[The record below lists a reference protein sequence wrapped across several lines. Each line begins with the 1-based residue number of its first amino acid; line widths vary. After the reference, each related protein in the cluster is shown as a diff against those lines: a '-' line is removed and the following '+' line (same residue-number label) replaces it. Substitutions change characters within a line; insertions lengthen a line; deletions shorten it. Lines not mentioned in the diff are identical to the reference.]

1 MAKRKRGQA
10 SAKGQPRAEDDFN
23 PANSKLRI
31 KTYEDVADSE
41 DEFHAGRD
49 EVLLDAARGSKRR
62 KAEDDI
68 MEMSDEEVLAGDSD
82 DDDEN
87 MDEETYEDDE
97 EVEAGS
103 EEEEEEEDLGGYGA
117 SAADYYG
124 ADVLENEQD
133 ALEEEEEARRIQQ
146 KNLRALK
153 AADFGFDENDWL
165 GTGEEGGADDGEDED
180 RAFTEVLPQVQLTED
195 MGPAERL
202 KLLKQRYPLFEPL
215 SKEFLALQDRH
226 QELEDS
232 AATSSP
238 IQRIQYHA
246 LSGYLGALAM
256 YFALL
261 TSTAT
266 VSNEAVL
273 PLAPQ
278 ELQNHPIFSSIEKC
292 QMTWN
297 KVKDLT
303 ELSEDEEDSD
313 KEQEPEQLPTP
324 PPDTTI
330 SLSTTKPKKAKKSR
344 TRSTTDDAT
353 LASAARRAARLART
367 EASLATLSTLTWPSK
382 PTTIKPSTPLMT
394 TTPNDNDADS
404 DIGDE
409 APLST
414 HDAAEKERK
423 RKSLRFYT
431 SQIVQKANKRA
442 NAGRSAG
449 GDDDVPYR
457 ERFRD
462 RQERLNREAEAR
474 GKKGRVVGADA
485 ELGGDDS
492 DDGGEMTN
500 RQREEDVGDDAEET
514 ALLNR
519 VSAKKAE
526 KLARDSAY
534 KAAVAEGGRVVRVED
549 GTAMDGEGKRGVT
562 YQIEKNK
569 GLMPRR
575 KKDVKNPRVK
585 KRKKYEEKTK
595 KLASMK
601 PVYKGGEGRGGYQGQ
616 LTGIKSN
623 LVRSVKL

>member
-1 MAKRKRGQA
+1 MAKRKRGQT
-10 SAKGQPRAEDDFN
+10 SAKAQPRAEDEYN
-23 PANSKLRI
+23 PADSKLRI
-31 KTYEDVADSE
+31 KTYEDIADSE

-62 KAEDDI
+62 KPDDDI
-68 MEMSDEEVLAGDSD
+68 MEMSDEEVLGAASD
-82 DDDEN
+82 EDDE
-87 MDEETYEDDE
+87 EVYEDDE
-97 EVEAGS
+97 EAGERS
-103 EEEEEEEDLGGYGA
+103 AEEEEDLGGYGA

-146 KNLRALK
+146 KNLKALK

-165 GTGEEGGADDGEDED
+165 GAGEEGVDIVGDED
-180 RAFTEVLPQVQLTED
+180 NAVTEVLPQLQITED

-215 SKEFLALQDRH
+215 SKDFLALQDRH
-226 QELEDS
+226 QEL
-232 AATSSP
+232 AGATASLKVSP
-238 IQRIQYHA
+238 GGLAPVSLIQYHA

-266 VSNEAVL
+266 SADETVL

-278 ELQNHPIFSSIEKC
+278 ELQNHLIFASIERC
-292 QMTWN
+292 QRTWN

-303 ELSEDEEDSD
+303 DLPQDESESAG
-313 KEQEPEQLPTP
+313 EQEPEQLPTP
-324 PPDTTI
+324 PPET
-330 SLSTTKPKKAKKSR
+330 SVSAPMTKVKKAKKAR
-344 TRSTTDDAT
+344 PPQADAAT
-353 LASAARRAARLART
+353 LASEDRRAVRLART
-367 EASLATLSTLTWPSK
+367 EASLATLTTLPRPRITTKSTT
-382 PTTIKPSTPLMT
+382 PTTIAATIT
-394 TTPNDNDADS
+394 EDADS

-409 APLST
+409 APLSS

-431 SQIVQKANKRA
+431 SQIAQKANKRA

-474 GKKGRVVGADA
+474 GKKGRGAAEGA
-485 ELGGDDS
+485 ELGGEDDE
-492 DDGGEMTN
+492 DEDVQMTN
-500 RQREEDVGDDAEET
+500 REREEAGTDDADSA
-514 ALLNR
+514 ALFSR
-519 VSAKKAE
+519 IAAKKSSKAS
-526 KLARDSAY
+526 RDAVY
-534 KAAVAEGGRVVRVED
+534 AAAAAEGGRVIRVSNSENDD
-549 GTAMDGEGKRGVT
+549 GDGKRGVT

-616 LTGIKSN
+616 LTGTKSN
-623 LVRSVKL
+623 LIRSVKL